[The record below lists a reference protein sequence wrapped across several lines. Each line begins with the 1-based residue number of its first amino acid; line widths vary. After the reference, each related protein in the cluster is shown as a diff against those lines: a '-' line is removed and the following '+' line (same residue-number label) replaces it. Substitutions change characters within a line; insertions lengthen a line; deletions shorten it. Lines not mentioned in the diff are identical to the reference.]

1 MLEFLKHYTS
11 YLKEYKS
18 KLFLA
23 ALGMIMVAS
32 TTAAIAY
39 IMKPLLDEIF
49 VNKNL
54 TMLYWLPAVIIIMFA
69 LKGAG
74 NFLQAYY
81 MSYVGED
88 IVRKVRDNMLS
99 HILHMDMVFFY
110 KYHSGELLSRVTN
123 DINRI
128 QGAVSSN
135 LATFFREGLTAI
147 ALLGVVVYQSPKLAF
162 LIFIVI
168 PSAYIPVRIIS
179 KKLKNISH
187 ISQETNSKLVSNLNE
202 IFSNI
207 EVIKAYSTEDF
218 ESNNFQQTNQSFFDI
233 NMKSIRVGELVIPIM
248 ELFASISA
256 AIVIIVGGQ
265 EVIDGHMT
273 IGSFFSFLTAMFMAV
288 DPMRRASVTYSRF
301 QDALAAHDRI
311 NDILNISAEVKTGSL
326 QLDDIKNISF
336 EDCYLQYGDTQALK
350 DINFF
355 ITQGQKIALVGNSGG
370 GKSSIVNLILRFF
383 DTTSGT
389 VKVNNQNITDF
400 TLDSLRDQ
408 ISIVTQRV
416 YIFNDT
422 IAKNVAYGYDVDKQ
436 KVIDSLKKANIYEYI
451 QTLPD
456 GIDTVLNESG
466 TNLSGGQ
473 RQRIAIARA
482 LYKEPK
488 VLILDEATSALDNQ
502 SEEEIMKT
510 IENISKGI
518 ITIMIA
524 HRLKSIK
531 IADKIYLFKQGKI
544 VCEGTQDEL
553 LNSCDYFKELYN
565 EV

>member
-1 MLEFLKHYTS
+1 
-11 YLKEYKS
+11 
-18 KLFLA
+18 
-23 ALGMIMVAS
+23 MVAS

-88 IVRKVRDNMLS
+88 IVRKVRDKMLS

-233 NMKSIRVGELVIPIM
+233 NMKSIREGELVIPIM

-256 AIVIIVGGQ
+256 AVVIIVGGQ

-326 QLDDIKNISF
+326 QLEDIKNISF
-336 EDCYLQYGDTQALK
+336 ENCYLQYGDTQALK
-350 DINFF
+350 GIDFSIA
-355 ITQGQKIALVGNSGG
+355 QGQKIALVGNSGG

-422 IAKNVAYGYDVDKQ
+422 IAKNVAYGYDVDRQ

-510 IENISKGI
+510 IENISQGI

>member
-1 MLEFLKHYTS
+1 LLEFLKHYTS